1 VPAISELYPGFQ
13 ALTWNGLLAPAG
25 LPPAITNRLAAEVQK
40 MMKDATFLDRLA
52 KLGLDPVPTTP
63 ASFADEIKTEYV
75 MWRDLIKA
83 ANVVVN

>member
-1 VPAISELYPGFQ
+1 
-13 ALTWNGLLAPAG
+13 
-25 LPPAITNRLAAEVQK
+25 
-40 MMKDATFLDRLA
+40 
-52 KLGLDPVPTTP
+52 LDPVPTTP